1 MPAVLFHPLGVTLLV
16 GSLLL
21 AGTLR
26 FLPWAGDL
34 SAMAP
39 AVLFLGATGYTALV
53 VALLWP
59 GPEASVPSCRRLDA
73 DLSEAAV
80 KKRLRSD
87 ALRHPAML
95 LPLAL
100 AVTSACYLALLAPA
114 TGGRLATMAAI
125 VVAVAAAAGSFLWH
139 YTLRHRERYAARVRW
154 LTDMFEEERAR
165 TEQAELERLRE
176 RLEEGFPSLD
186 SARGVRAL
194 RGLEEEFSKLR
205 QFLEDLREAA
215 PLSIRPVPAL
225 AGETYHRGLSVLADA
240 LELMRAVHGPDREQ
254 LEAEIGDLEKEIESI
269 KNDAGNDELQRTRT
283 LIREDTLAS
292 HRQRLGM
299 LEQLRLRAD
308 QLLHLAGRC
317 EASLHRTRIE
327 VAAIRGGSSES
338 SVDSVVMALQDTVR
352 RAKEVQEELHRLGY

>member
-1 MPAVLFHPLGVTLLV
+1 MRAELFHPLGVTLLA

-26 FLPWAGDL
+26 FMTWPGDL

-39 AVLFLGATGYTALV
+39 GVLFLSTMGYTALV

-59 GPEASVPSCRRLDA
+59 GPETSSPSCRRLDA

-100 AVTSACYLALLAPA
+100 AVTSACYLALLAPS
-114 TGGRLATMAAI
+114 TGGALAAMAAI
-125 VVAVAAAAGSFLWH
+125 VIAGAAAAGSFLWH
-139 YTLRHRERYAARVRW
+139 YTLRHRDRYAARVRL

-165 TEQAELERLRE
+165 TQQAELERLRE

-186 SARGVRAL
+186 SARGVRAVK
-194 RGLEEEFSKLR
+194 GLEEEFSKLGPVLEGYADTVPL
-205 QFLEDLREAA
+205 FLAA
-215 PLSIRPVPAL
+215 VPAL
-225 AGETYHRGLSVLADA
+225 TGETYHRGLSVLADA
-240 LELMRAVHGPDREQ
+240 LELMRAIHGPNREQ
-254 LEAEIGDLEKEIESI
+254 LEAEIADLEGEIATFEH
-269 KNDAGNDELQRTRT
+269 NDSQRART
-283 LIREDTLAS
+283 LILEETLAS

-327 VAAIRGGSSES
+327 VAAIKAGSLEN
-338 SVDSVVMALQDTVR
+338 SVDSVVTVLQETVH